1 MAPRDSVVLIDTTQH
16 SPPGLGL
23 RFDLRSH
30 PDGASHAELYDAA
43 LAACE
48 WGERH
53 FGPVSVTLTEHHG
66 SDEGHLP
73 SPLIAA
79 AAVAG
84 RTRRAHI
91 MVVAVILPLRDVL
104 QLAEDVAVLD
114 LVSGGRVDV
123 VYGAG
128 YRYEEFAMFGVD
140 IRRRGELMEE
150 SVQALTRAWTG
161 EPFEYRGRTVRVTPR
176 PRRRPRP
183 PLLLGGSS
191 AAAARRAARHADLF
205 VPTDQAVMGA
215 YLEELERL
223 GKPATPYD
231 ITVGRPPMVNLV
243 HPDPEAAWAL
253 VGHHC
258 LHDMTTYARWLQAG
272 RGGSGPYV
280 PVADLDE
287 LRASGL
293 YNIVTP
299 EECAALVAE
308 HGMLDMHPL
317 VGGLPPEVAAASFDL
332 IEREVLP
339 AVAEAADAGTGAGAG

>member
-1 MAPRDSVVLIDTTQH
+1 VVPDETAEAPR
-16 SPPGLGL
+16 PGLGL

-43 LAACE
+43 LGICE

-53 FGPVSVTLTEHHG
+53 FGNVMVTLTEHHG
-66 SDEGHLP
+66 SEEGHLP

-91 MVVAVILPLRDVL
+91 MVVAIILPLRDVIK
-104 QLAEDVAVLD
+104 LAEDVAVLD

-123 VYGAG
+123 LYGAG

-150 SVQALTRAWTG
+150 ALQALTQAWTG

-205 VPTDQAVMGA
+205 IPTDPEHLAA
-215 YLEELERL
+215 YGEELERL
-223 GKPATPYD
+223 GKPNTAFDMTA
-231 ITVGRPPMVNLV
+231 GRPPTVNLV
-243 HPDPEAAWAL
+243 HPDPEAAWAQ

-258 LHDMTTYARWLQAG
+258 MHDMTTYASWLAAG

-287 LRASGL
+287 LRATGE

-299 EECAALVAE
+299 ERCVELVAE
-308 HGMLDMHPL
+308 YGTLEMHPL
-317 VGGLPPEVAAASFDL
+317 VGGLSPEVAVASLDL

-339 AVAEAADAGTGAGAG
+339 AVAARATAEAAS